1 MIHVLHW
8 LAKYDADATEDDVS
22 YSWIFFDCIK
32 DARNIKDA
40 SFNETKEDIEN
51 LTWNNY
57 K

>member
-51 LTWNNY
+51 
-57 K
+57 